1 MGFGSN
7 LDQMQLDALNKIAKN
22 TENKEEGAVA
32 A

>member
-7 LDQMQLDALNKIAKN
+7 LDQLQLDALNKIAKN
-22 TENKEEGAVA
+22 TEVTDEGAVA